1 MGEIKMDST
10 RIKIVLITITVLG
23 IVRVL
28 LSVMEKST
36 FVDIL
41 GWFALPLITILST
54 IMAAWFVI
62 VSVAINLIF
71 YDQSTTPLFTIAGI
85 VIIAIIL
92 KCIELGWQ
100 AIP

>member
-1 MGEIKMDST
+1 MDST

-28 LSVMEKST
+28 LSIMEKST
-36 FVDIL
+36 FLDLL

-92 KCIELGWQ
+92 KAFELGWA

>member
-1 MGEIKMDST
+1 MDSK
-10 RIKIVLITITVLG
+10 RIKILFITVTVLG

-36 FVDIL
+36 FVDL
-41 GWFALPLITILST
+41 MGWFALPILTILST

-71 YDQSTTPLFTIAGI
+71 YDQSTTPLFTIAGL
-85 VIIAIIL
+85 VIIAVIL
-92 KCIELGWQ
+92 KGLELGWA

>member
-1 MGEIKMDST
+1 MDSK
-10 RIKIVLITITVLG
+10 RLKILLITITVLG

-28 LSVMEKST
+28 LGVMNKST
-36 FVDIL
+36 FVDL
-41 GWFALPLITILST
+41 MGWFALPVITILST

-71 YDQSTTPLFTIAGI
+71 YDQSTTPLFTIAGLI
-85 VIIAIIL
+85 GIAILL
-92 KCIELGWQ
+92 KGLELGWA

>member
-1 MGEIKMDST
+1 MDST

-36 FVDIL
+36 FIDL
-41 GWFALPLITILST
+41 MGWLALPLITILST

-92 KCIELGWQ
+92 KGFELGWT

>member
-1 MGEIKMDST
+1 MDST

-28 LSVMEKST
+28 LGIMGKST
-36 FVDIL
+36 FVDLL

-92 KCIELGWQ
+92 KGFELGWA

>member
-1 MGEIKMDST
+1 MDST
-10 RIKIVLITITVLG
+10 RIKIVFIAMTVLA

-36 FVDIL
+36 FVDLL

-85 VIIAIIL
+85 VIIAVIL
-92 KCIELGWQ
+92 KGLELGWA